1 MLGIDR
7 YVYRQCLT
15 VLAFIALG
23 LCFAIWLSQSLR
35 LIELIVN
42 RGVSVGTFLYLAMLL
57 LPRFLEV
64 VLPIATFAAILFTY
78 HRLITDSELVVLRA
92 TGFSQ
97 ARLARPALMAAATAS
112 ILGLALSLYF
122 LPTSLRAFK
131 DLQFEI
137 RNNFASILLQ
147 EGVFNSMTD
156 KITVYIRE
164 QAPSGELLGVMIQDE
179 RVEGRPATLTAERG
193 ALAQTDSGPRI
204 VMLNGTRQELDRK
217 THRLSVLAFDRY
229 IIELGD
235 VRDAPGA
242 RWHEPQERYLPDL
255 FFPSGSQ
262 ADRYYGHRLTVEGHQ
277 RILAP
282 LYPFAYALLAL
293 GFLLGGEFNR
303 RGQTG
308 RVMAAI
314 AVAFLVQIGNIVF
327 NNLANRSIGFLPLM
341 HLNVLLPVALG
352 IALMLRRRGA
362 RRGAAPVAPAPAS

>member
-42 RGVSVGTFLYLAMLL
+42 RGVSVGIFLYLALLL

-92 TGFSQ
+92 TGVSQ
-97 ARLARPALMAAATAS
+97 MGLARPALLVAGTAS
-112 ILGLALSLYF
+112 LIGFALSLYF
-122 LPTSLRAFK
+122 LPTSFRAFK

-137 RNNFASILLQ
+137 RNNFASVLLQ
-147 EGVFNSMTD
+147 EGVFNSITD
-156 KITVYIRE
+156 KVTVYIR
-164 QAPSGELLGVMIQDE
+164 QQSATGELSGLMVQDE
-179 RVEGRPATLTAERG
+179 RVDDRPATLTAERG

-204 VMLNGTRQELDRK
+204 VMMNGTRQELDRK

-242 RWHEPQERYLPDL
+242 RWHEPQERYLPEL
-255 FFPSGSQ
+255 FFPAGTQ
-262 ADRYYGHRLTVEGHQ
+262 ADRYYGHRLTIEGHQ

-293 GFLLGGEFNR
+293 GCLLGGEFNR
-303 RGQTG
+303 RGQSG
-308 RVMAAI
+308 RVMGAI
-314 AVAFLVQIGNIVF
+314 GIAFFVQVGNIAF
-327 NNLANRSIGFLPLM
+327 NNLANKTPEMLPLM
-341 HLNVLLPVALG
+341 HFNLLAPMALG
-352 IALMLRRRGA
+352 AFLMLRGHLRRGTPA
-362 RRGAAPVAPAPAS
+362 NAAAA

>member
-147 EGVFNSMTD
+147 EGCS
-156 KITVYIRE
+156 
-164 QAPSGELLGVMIQDE
+164 
-179 RVEGRPATLTAERG
+179 TA
-193 ALAQTDSGPRI
+193 
-204 VMLNGTRQELDRK
+204 
-217 THRLSVLAFDRY
+217 
-229 IIELGD
+229 
-235 VRDAPGA
+235 
-242 RWHEPQERYLPDL
+242 
-255 FFPSGSQ
+255 
-262 ADRYYGHRLTVEGHQ
+262 
-277 RILAP
+277 
-282 LYPFAYALLAL
+282 
-293 GFLLGGEFNR
+293 
-303 RGQTG
+303 
-308 RVMAAI
+308 
-314 AVAFLVQIGNIVF
+314 
-327 NNLANRSIGFLPLM
+327 
-341 HLNVLLPVALG
+341 
-352 IALMLRRRGA
+352 
-362 RRGAAPVAPAPAS
+362 

>member
-42 RGVSVGTFLYLAMLL
+42 RGVSVGTFLYLALLL

-92 TGFSQ
+92 TGVSQ
-97 ARLARPALMAAATAS
+97 MGLARPALLVAATAS
-112 ILGLALSLYF
+112 IAGFALSLYF
-122 LPTSLRAFK
+122 LPTSFRAFK

-137 RNNFASILLQ
+137 RNNFTSILLQ
-147 EGVFNSMTD
+147 EGVFNSLTD
-156 KITVYIRE
+156 KVTVYIR
-164 QAPSGELLGVMIQDE
+164 QQSPTGELLGLMIQDE
-179 RVEGRPATLTAERG
+179 RVDGRPATLTAERG

-255 FFPSGSQ
+255 FFPAGTQ

-293 GFLLGGEFNR
+293 GWLLGGEFNR

-308 RVMAAI
+308 RIMGAI
-314 AVAFLVQIGNIVF
+314 GVAFAVQIGNIAF
-327 NNLANRSIGFLPLM
+327 NNLANKTPALLPLM
-341 HLNVLLPVALG
+341 HLNLLLPIALG
-352 IALMLRRRGA
+352 LFLMLRGRGHRRTPA
-362 RRGAAPVAPAPAS
+362 TAPAS